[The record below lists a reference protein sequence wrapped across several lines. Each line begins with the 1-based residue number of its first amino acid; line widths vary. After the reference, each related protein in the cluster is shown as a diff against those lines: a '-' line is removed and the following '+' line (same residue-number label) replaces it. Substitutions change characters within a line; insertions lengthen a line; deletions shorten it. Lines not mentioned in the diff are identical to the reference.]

1 MCYELLFY
9 RLTAQVSV
17 TAEDD
22 GSSKGHREWDF
33 GSFGLPIITGNARYE
48 SACVKERKKF

>member
-1 MCYELLFY
+1 MTTT
-9 RLTAQVSV
+9 TAQVSV

-22 GSSKGHREWDF
+22 GSSKDHREWDF
-33 GSFGLPIITGNARYE
+33 CSFGLPIITGNAWYE